1 MAALASSTV
10 VRPAGHGVRRAG
22 AWCLGGGL
30 LGMAQA
36 ATLLAWPHQVSESM
50 FRYPMTTAW
59 FIIAQLAFAAQHL
72 MLLAGVI
79 ALLRIEAVHNSRT
92 ARLAVSAAAAG
103 IALLTVLEV
112 AAIWAYDVAEHS
124 SRGDLVNNLYSVPVL
139 LIGVGLVVA
148 GFVAVRRR
156 STWIGATWLPWLVLA
171 LGVYVFVPLSW
182 AITASF
188 AAGRLGIGG
197 WMALFAGL
205 GYGLI
210 RLDPAVTSARHA

>member
-10 VRPAGHGVRRAG
+10 VRPADHGVRRAG
-22 AWCLGGGL
+22 VWCLAGGL
-30 LGMAQA
+30 LGVVQA
-36 ATLLAWPHQVSESM
+36 AALLAWPHQVSESM
-50 FRYPMTTAW
+50 FRYPMTTGW
-59 FIIAQLAFAAQHL
+59 FITAQLSFAAQHM

-79 ALLRIEAVHNSRT
+79 ALLRITAVNSSRT
-92 ARLAVSAAAAG
+92 ARVAVTAAAIG
-103 IALLTVLEV
+103 VALLTVLELV
-112 AAIWAYDVAEHS
+112 AIVAYDEAEHS
-124 SRGDLVNNLYSVPVL
+124 SRANLLNDAYSVPVL

-156 STWIGATWLPWLVLA
+156 SMWIGATWLPWLLLA

-197 WMALFAGL
+197 WMVLFATL

-210 RLDPAVTSARHA
+210 RLDPAATSARHD